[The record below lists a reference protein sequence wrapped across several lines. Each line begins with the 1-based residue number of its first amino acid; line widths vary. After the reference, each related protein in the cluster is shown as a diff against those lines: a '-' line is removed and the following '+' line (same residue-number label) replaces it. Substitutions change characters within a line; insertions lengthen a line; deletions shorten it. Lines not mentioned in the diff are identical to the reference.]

1 MLHNKIGLFFTEIT
15 LAFICLIGLAYNL
28 DCIIF
33 GYNLGLIA
41 LNLSLFF
48 IDPFLLAAIVPI
60 KSYYNAEADKEK
72 ILFLKSLDKGK
83 LYVYHSDKN
92 TIAFIFNNY
101 FQAARVLTPNRC
113 AHLSDS
119 ELNRRKNLQHIIRVI
134 NKGTL
139 TKTEQGKFYLYENN
153 NHSECLDLVPWGI
166 NLPSS
171 IGIKNISKQERNMIK
186 LPKFIISISNV
197 KRF

>member
-1 MLHNKIGLFFTEIT
+1 M
-15 LAFICLIGLAYNL
+15 
-28 DCIIF
+28 
-33 GYNLGLIA
+33 
-41 LNLSLFF
+41 
-48 IDPFLLAAIVPI
+48 
-60 KSYYNAEADKEK
+60 
-72 ILFLKSLDKGK
+72 
-83 LYVYHSDKN
+83 
-92 TIAFIFNNY
+92 
-101 FQAARVLTPNRC
+101 
-113 AHLSDS
+113 
-119 ELNRRKNLQHIIRVI
+119 QHIIRVI